1 MSKEEKMK
9 DMTRRDLFKMGGIAA
24 AGVAGVSM
32 IGGCS
37 AQTQTIEADATTDV
51 AGNIREGLP
60 SFLAKPDAIED
71 IDETKE
77 YDVVIVG
84 AGASGVMAAIAA
96 NQAGAT
102 VALLQKASAAV
113 SQGNTSTGILIDK
126 SDPAGIEAV
135 VSRLVKEGQYRPKR
149 ELIEMW
155 ARNSGEVVNWL
166 FKTATDEGAKVSD
179 TTVKWTSAIKSINGY
194 SVNYI
199 SIDFGPKPY
208 NTGDGMQVM
217 AGYAEKQGVDIFYST
232 PAQQLVGDA
241 DSGGVTGVIATG
253 ADGASIQFNA
263 RKGVILATG
272 DYQNNDDMM
281 GYYLPD
287 LINLG
292 RKQAFRTGDGHKMAV
307 WAGGS
312 IENITHTK
320 MLHDFDAGPG
330 SMCDMPFLGVKN
342 DGTRFADETV
352 GMSVMNNFLRSEE
365 DAGYYTQVFD
375 SNYMTEAASWS
386 GKLYD
391 PEALK
396 AFMPEEKAERTGV
409 YEDLIATYKAD
420 TLDELA
426 KKCGITD
433 TASFKKTVDR
443 YNEVVAS
450 GEDQDFGKAAMYLA
464 PVKTP
469 PFYGI
474 HRHVRISAIVSGVD
488 VDENLQVLAKDSG
501 KPIEGLYA
509 VGNCSGNFY
518 CGVDYTMYMPGL
530 SLGRAYTQGW
540 VAGKHVASL

>member
-1 MSKEEKMK
+1 MN
-9 DMTRRDLFKMGGIAA
+9 DLTRRDLLKMGGIAA
-24 AGVAGVSM
+24 AGAAGVSM
-32 IGGCS
+32 LGGCA
-37 AQTQTIEADATTDV
+37 AQPKAADAEVQTDV
-51 AGNIREGLP
+51 AGHIREGLP
-60 SFLAKPDAIED
+60 GFLVKPDAIKS
-71 IDETKE
+71 IDDTKD

-84 AGASGVMAAIAA
+84 AGAAGVMAAISAHKS
-96 NQAGAT
+96 GAT

-126 SDPAGIEAV
+126 SDPAGVEAV

-149 ELIEMW
+149 ELIDMW
-155 ARNSGEVVNWL
+155 AKNSGEVVSWL
-166 FKTATDEGAKVSD
+166 FKTATDEEAKVSD
-179 TTVKWTSAIKSINGY
+179 TTAKWTSTIKTINGY
-194 SVNYI
+194 SVNYL

-217 AGYAEKQGVDIFYST
+217 AGYAEKQGVEIFYNT

-241 DSGGVTGVIATG
+241 TSGGVTGVIATSS
-253 ADGASIQFNA
+253 DGTNIQFNA
-263 RKGVILATG
+263 KKGVILATG
-272 DYQNNDDMM
+272 DYQNSDEMM
-281 GYYLPD
+281 NYYLPD
-287 LINLG
+287 LLNLG

-330 SMCDMPFLGVKN
+330 SMCDMPFLAVKN

-352 GMSVMNNFLRSEE
+352 GMSVMNNFLRSKE
-365 DAGYYTQVFD
+365 DSGFYTQVFD
-375 SNYMTEAASWS
+375 ANYMTEAATWP

-396 AFMPEEKAERTGV
+396 AFMPEEKAERVGV
-409 YEDLIATYKAD
+409 YEDLIGTYKAD
-420 TLDELA
+420 TLDDLA

-433 TASFKKTVDR
+433 VASFKKTVDR
-443 YNEVVAS
+443 YNTVVAS
-450 GEDQDFGKAAMYLA
+450 GEDQDFGKPATYLA

-474 HRHVRISAIVSGVD
+474 HRHVRVSAIVSGVD
-488 VDENLQVLAKDSG
+488 VDENLQVLAKATG
-501 KPIEGLYA
+501 EPIKGLFA
-509 VGNCSGNFY
+509 AGNCSGNFY